1 MADWAE
7 IINTVATTAS
17 SLAEQKAAVSQGQ
30 AAAIA
35 ERQAAA
41 KEAAAAQ
48 AAAQAATDQYTYQ
61 LAMQRLQAAQERQR
75 IAQEQ
80 EHEYRMKLQE
90 LEEDKIEQKNTK
102 LYIGAGVAVLAVLGI
117 SAYFLLR
124 KK

>member
-35 ERQAAA
+35 EQQ
-41 KEAAAAQ
+41 AAAAQ

-90 LEEDKIEQKNTK
+90 LEEDKLEQKNTK